1 LVEPETRCDDISSR
15 IKLNAKNFITPEKI
29 MDKHLELIFEAI
41 LEGNKAVAQEGVQK
55 AVDANRA
62 PESILNEALI
72 PAMTEVGHL
81 YEEGEYFVP
90 EMLISARAMRAG
102 MVILKPLL
110 IEADVEPAGKVV
122 IGTVQGDLHD
132 IGKNLVSMMLEG
144 AGFEVVDLGTD
155 MPADM
160 FIEAIVENKA
170 DILALSALLTTTMPQ
185 QKTVIDRLNE
195 TGLRDQVKVIVGGAP
210 VTEAYAQEIGAN
222 GYAPDAGSAASL
234 ATRLVS

>member
-55 AVDANRA
+55 AVDANIA